1 MQHQYVVT
9 SPLEALAGRLVPNL
23 REPDMLFYL
32 RQREQS
38 LVIGGYE
45 RKARPFHVDDI
56 PDNSNPTIQP
66 FDSGQFES
74 ILRGAAERI
83 PPVMAS
89 GFLQQV
95 NGLEAFTPD
104 GVFLL
109 GPAPRIHGL
118 WVACGFCAHGVSAGG
133 GVGKVIAEWI
143 VNGDPGLDIQHMSL
157 GRFGDTPPTRQAI
170 QAGASKV
177 YSTYYDLTH

>member
-1 MQHQYVVT
+1 
-9 SPLEALAGRLVPNL
+9 
-23 REPDMLFYL
+23 MLFYL

-45 RKARPFHVDDI
+45 RKARPFDVESI
-56 PDNSNPTIQP
+56 PDRTNPTVQS
-66 FDSGQFES
+66 FDPQQFEP

-83 PPVMAS
+83 PPVTAS

-95 NGLEAFTPD
+95 NGLEAFTTD

-118 WVACGFCAHGVSAGG
+118 WVACGFCALGVSAGG
-133 GVGKVIAEWI
+133 GVGKVFAEWI